1 MEIDMTN
8 MFDRAAQRAEEQEKI
23 ENHVSKSRQTEKRTI
38 LSLSLTESDKKTLK
52 IMAADQGITI
62 AKMIHNWISEH
73 KEA

>member
-1 MEIDMTN
+1 MTN